1 MGLLTLYPVSHTLC
15 SKMVFSASFSRKSL
29 EWDLHGPTASS
40 LTCKW
45 ATQIHLFWGRCLS
58 QGCYPQHDEVEISSL
73 TYVCEL
79 QTGGNL
85 LSPSCQHVRGAE
97 LLAQGVS
104 SLTHP
109 FSSLSALFWKWSN
122 TLALYNLST
131 LYHFSTS
138 HPRLWAQK
146 QGISVSPSPPLF
158 QDLPHPFPLIQPIA
172 RIAVWSEL
180 CAPCQKFLPK
190 MKKKTQ

>member
-1 MGLLTLYPVSHTLC
+1 M
-15 SKMVFSASFSRKSL
+15 
-29 EWDLHGPTASS
+29 
-40 LTCKW
+40 
-45 ATQIHLFWGRCLS
+45 
-58 QGCYPQHDEVEISSL
+58 
-73 TYVCEL
+73 CEL

-85 LSPSCQHVRGAE
+85 LSLSCQHVRGAE

-104 SLTHP
+104 SLTQP
-109 FSSLSALFWKWSN
+109 FSSLSALFWKWPN

-158 QDLPHPFPLIQPIA
+158 QDLPHPFPLIQPTA

-190 MKKKTQ
+190 MKKKKTNNQTTMFDKSDLFKTLRSLTEIFPLFLPAHFWKPLPLLPVGLCLWP